1 MNQYSADHDGGA
13 SFARLLERYERI
25 IEISQQLNST
35 LDQTHLLRKIILAAI
50 ELTDTE
56 AASILLIDPATGE
69 LRFELASNIRANE
82 MEKIV
87 VPIDGSIAG
96 WVVTH
101 GEARVIE
108 DPAREP
114 HFFRR
119 VDDTLQFQTRNLL
132 AVPMRAHQKVIGA
145 LEAVNKRDGERFTD
159 EDIRTLMTL
168 ASQAAI
174 AIENTRLFQQ
184 SDFISEMVHELRT
197 PLAALRTSTNLL
209 LKPDLSE
216 ERRMDII
223 RTMQMETERL
233 IRLTSDFL
241 DLARWESG
249 RVRLEFA
256 PFDLRKLIIECVDVV
271 RSQAEERGIL
281 IRLEDDLFTVKGD
294 RGKIKQVLLNLLTN
308 AIKYNRPNGEV
319 FIRAEHTTSNGEPYV
334 EIAVEDTGYGI
345 SLASQEHLFQK
356 FHRAADTPEETPGTG
371 LGLAIAKHIVEAH
384 NGEIWVESEPGKGA
398 TFYITLPVAG

>member
-184 SDFISEMVHELRT
+184 SDFMSEMVHELRT
-197 PLAALRTSTNLL
+197 PLAALRT
-209 LKPDLSE
+209 
-216 ERRMDII
+216 
-223 RTMQMETERL
+223 
-233 IRLTSDFL
+233 
-241 DLARWESG
+241 
-249 RVRLEFA
+249 
-256 PFDLRKLIIECVDVV
+256 
-271 RSQAEERGIL
+271 
-281 IRLEDDLFTVKGD
+281 
-294 RGKIKQVLLNLLTN
+294 
-308 AIKYNRPNGEV
+308 
-319 FIRAEHTTSNGEPYV
+319 
-334 EIAVEDTGYGI
+334 
-345 SLASQEHLFQK
+345 
-356 FHRAADTPEETPGTG
+356 
-371 LGLAIAKHIVEAH
+371 
-384 NGEIWVESEPGKGA
+384 
-398 TFYITLPVAG
+398 